1 MANTL
6 QLYFPQLRERQQILD
21 DIFSRENLKTIYD
34 TWNEQ
39 QQNYFLD
46 ICCGA
51 RGEVQKSFMHFRMIV
66 FTEVNNKQIQG

>member
-6 QLYFPQLRERQQILD
+6 RLYFPKLRERQQILD
-21 DIFSRENLKTIYD
+21 DILAWENLKTIYD

-51 RGEVQKSFMHFRMIV
+51 CGVKMLYDSFLRKFLIRM
-66 FTEVNNKQIQG
+66 